1 MKSLFTGIEHIA
13 IAAANTESLSGWY
26 CTHLG
31 FEMRSAVDNGPA
43 KQKTYFIRL
52 GWMFL
57 EVMPALNEMPRR
69 DNLDRGL
76 SHVAILVSD
85 FDTAVS
91 QLNAVEAKKEGS
103 ERAGPWNSRIQFYR
117 DPEGNLFHLLWRPAA
132 L

>member
-1 MKSLFTGIEHIA
+1 MNTLFTGIEHVA
-13 IAAANTESLSGWY
+13 LAALNTESLAGWY
-26 CTHLG
+26 CNQLG

-52 GWMFL
+52 NGTFF
-57 EVMPALNEMPRR
+57 EVMPALNEMPLRE
-69 DNLDRGL
+69 NLDRGL

-85 FDTAVS
+85 FDAAVLK
-91 QLNAVEAKKEGS
+91 LNNAGAKREGS